1 MLTKLHIVY
10 DLYGS
15 IPISCLRTVGQRP
28 FSIVSYYVINV
39 KSLSRS
45 FCCDC
50 ETSVSALSVTHLAM
64 MSPVHSATVTA
75 SLLAGED
82 TRREDTEPEVD
93 MDIGWVDIN
102 TVTERQCFLYQ
113 G

>member
-1 MLTKLHIVY
+1 MAASQFHVY
-10 DLYGS
+10 L
-15 IPISCLRTVGQRP
+15 LGQRP
-28 FSIVSYYVINV
+28 FSKVSYCVINV

-50 ETSVSALSVTHLAM
+50 ETSIFAKVAALSATHLAM

-82 TRREDTEPEVD
+82 TRREDTEPRVD